1 MSTFRND
8 LQLPPAF
15 ALDYEALLSNP
26 SAESVTDLS
35 LFLRKD
41 LPSKWCELYT
51 FAVGRPTNIIRF
63 QHRTFEYS
71 YDLYSGIGAMG
82 EVPYDQTVED
92 RVVAVFGTSA
102 DPEES
107 QTGRH
112 GRSWLGEQNDL
123 IGANRDKGHFIARC
137 IGGGFNLNVF
147 SQDRHL
153 NRGWS
158 SQGKTYREMERHCQ
172 DHPGTFCFSRPIYA
186 DGSSVP
192 RWIEFGILKKDES
205 LWVEVFDNLP
215 QF

>member
-1 MSTFRND
+1 
-8 LQLPPAF
+8 
-15 ALDYEALLSNP
+15 
-26 SAESVTDLS
+26 
-35 LFLRKD
+35 
-41 LPSKWCELYT
+41 
-51 FAVGRPTNIIRF
+51 
-63 QHRTFEYS
+63 
-71 YDLYSGIGAMG
+71 
-82 EVPYDQTVED
+82 
-92 RVVAVFGTSA
+92 
-102 DPEES
+102 
-107 QTGRH
+107 
-112 GRSWLGEQNDL
+112 
-123 IGANRDKGHFIARC
+123 
-137 IGGGFNLNVF
+137 LNVF

>member
-1 MSTFRND
+1 VN
-8 LQLPPAF
+8 
-15 ALDYEALLSNP
+15 
-26 SAESVTDLS
+26 DLS

-41 LPSKWCELYT
+41 LPSRWCELYT
-51 FAVGRPTNIIRF
+51 LAVARPTNIVRL
-63 QHRTFEYS
+63 QQRTFEYL
-71 YDLYSGIGAMG
+71 YDRYSGLEAMG

-92 RVVAVFGTSA
+92 RVIAVFGTSA
-102 DPEES
+102 DPEEA
-107 QTGRH
+107 QAGRQS
-112 GRSWLGEQNDL
+112 RSWIGEQNEIL
-123 IGANRDKGHFIARC
+123 GANRDKGHFIARC
-137 IGGGFNLNVF
+137 IGGGFHLNVF

-172 DHPGTFCFSRPIYA
+172 GRPGTFCFSRPIYT

-192 RWIEFGILKKDES
+192 RWIEFGILKDDES

>member
-1 MSTFRND
+1 MSTFRKN
-8 LQLPPAF
+8 LEVPPAF
-15 ALDYEALLSNP
+15 ALDYEALLSH
-26 SAESVTDLS
+26 SSVETVADRS

-41 LPSKWCELYT
+41 LPSKWSELYT
-51 FAVGRPTNIIRF
+51 SAVARPTNIIRF
-63 QHRTFEYS
+63 QDRTFEYL
-71 YDLYSGIGAMG
+71 YDLYSGIEAMG

-92 RVVAVFGTSA
+92 RIVAVFGTSA
-102 DPEES
+102 DPGES
-107 QTGRH
+107 HTGRH
-112 GRSWLGEQNDL
+112 SRSWLGEQNQL
-123 IGANRDKGHFIARC
+123 PGANRDKGHFIARC

-158 SQGKTYREMERHCQ
+158 SQGKTYREMERYCQ
-172 DHPGTFCFSRPIYA
+172 GHPGTFCFSRPIYA

-192 RWIEFGILKKDES
+192 RWVEFGIVQDDES